1 VTLNI
6 TVAARWLTGMSSDF
20 RLTSNGKSV
29 SDCAPKQLV
38 LHNTGWSGLLCYNG
52 VARYATHDTAAWL
65 EDVLQ
70 HEWTVKRTPQQI
82 ADLLEHEGNAWLS
95 GIPDE
100 QKRHTFTLMTYEDG
114 NPFVRVI
121 SNYERLGETNLPV
134 PADTLFQR
142 RRKPRGPKCIVTG
155 QAQAVTEQRRRHLE
169 NVLSEQP
176 PAPENLRD
184 CNCRRSTAKPHPLR
198 KRTPSARHA

>member
-1 VTLNI
+1 M
-6 TVAARWLTGMSSDF
+6 GMSSDF
-20 RLTSNGKSV
+20 RLTSNGTRV
-29 SDCAPKQLV
+29 SDCAPKQV
-38 LHNTGWSGLLCYNG
+38 VMHNANWSGLLCYNG
-52 VARYATHDTAAWL
+52 VARYGTHNTAQWL

-82 ADLLEHEGNAWLS
+82 ADLVEQEANTWLAE
-95 GIPDE
+95 IPDE
-100 QKRHTFTLMTYEDG
+100 HKRHTFTLMTYENG

-134 PADTLFQR
+134 PADTLFNRHRKAR
-142 RRKPRGPKCIVTG
+142 RPRCFVFG

-169 NVLSEQP
+169 SVLSEQP

-184 CNCRRSTAKPHPLR
+184 ALAAANRDAAAPCTTQHRQRGMRRGVHV
-198 KRTPSARHA
+198 